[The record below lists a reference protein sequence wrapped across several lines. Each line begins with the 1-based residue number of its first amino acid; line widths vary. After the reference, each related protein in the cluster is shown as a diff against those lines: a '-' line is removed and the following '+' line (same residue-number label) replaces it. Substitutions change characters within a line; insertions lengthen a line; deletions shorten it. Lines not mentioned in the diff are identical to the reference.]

1 MAGGT
6 VLLDETREAR
16 MSQVR
21 EGLVGEEENLELDVL
36 INAALQR

>member
-1 MAGGT
+1 M
-6 VLLDETREAR
+6 LLDEAREAR
-16 MSQVR
+16 RSQVR